1 MTVDPPVAPRPV
13 AAIVLAAGAGTR
25 MKSARPKVLHELAGR
40 SMLGHALAAVE
51 ALDPQHLV
59 VVVRHERDAVAAHT
73 TDLAPHALIADQDE
87 IPGTGRAV
95 QCGLAV
101 LPAPPSGMVIVTY
114 GDVPMLTADTLTDL
128 LRVHA
133 AQRNAITVITADK
146 PDPTGYGR
154 IVRDA
159 DGLVEAIVEHR
170 DATDEI
176 RQIREINSGLYV
188 FDGELLSSALTRVGR
203 GNDQGEVYLTDVL
216 SIARSD
222 GHRVAAH
229 HIDALW
235 QTEGVNDRVQL
246 SAMATELNRRLII
259 AHQLDGVT
267 VIDPAST
274 RVDVGVELAR
284 DVTLLPGTALHG
296 TTRVGEGATIGP
308 DTSLTDCV
316 VGAGAEV
323 IRSHGSGAVIDAE
336 ASVGPFSF
344 LRPGTRLGSKGKIG
358 AFVETK
364 NVTIGVGSKV
374 PHLSYAGDADI
385 GDGVNIGAA
394 TVFVNYDGVNKHRS
408 TVCDH
413 ARVGSDTMLVAPVT
427 IGAGAY
433 TAAGSVITENVPPGA
448 MGVGRTKQR
457 NIAGWV
463 IRRRAGSPAAV
474 AAQAAAERGDGQ
486 TEGEGAGR

>member
-1 MTVDPPVAPRPV
+1 VADR
-13 AAIVLAAGAGTR
+13 
-25 MKSARPKVLHELAGR
+25 GR
-40 SMLGHALAAVE
+40 
-51 ALDPQHLV
+51 
-59 VVVRHERDAVAAHT
+59 
-73 TDLAPHALIADQDE
+73 
-87 IPGTGRAV
+87 
-95 QCGLAV
+95 
-101 LPAPPSGMVIVTY
+101 
-114 GDVPMLTADTLTDL
+114 
-128 LRVHA
+128 
-133 AQRNAITVITADK
+133 QR
-146 PDPTGYGR
+146 
-154 IVRDA
+154 
-159 DGLVEAIVEHR
+159 
-170 DATDEI
+170 
-176 RQIREINSGLYV
+176 
-188 FDGELLSSALTRVGR
+188 
-203 GNDQGEVYLTDVL
+203 
-216 SIARSD
+216 
-222 GHRVAAH
+222 
-229 HIDALW
+229 
-235 QTEGVNDRVQL
+235 
-246 SAMATELNRRLII
+246 LNRRLII